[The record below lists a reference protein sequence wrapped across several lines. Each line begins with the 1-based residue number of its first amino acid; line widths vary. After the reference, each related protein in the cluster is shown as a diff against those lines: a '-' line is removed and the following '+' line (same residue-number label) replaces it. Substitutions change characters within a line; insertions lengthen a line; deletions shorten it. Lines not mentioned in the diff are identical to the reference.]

1 MTYSIKIK
9 RPNGETIHELLFVC
23 SNCLAKTFC
32 FLPAIGH
39 LVMPKFFSAKYMF
52 AMVTTKGHRHLH
64 IKLRPLITW
73 VSDIMRQTLKCIQ
86 NKQIFSIL
94 YHINC
99 ESKYLLE

>member
-9 RPNGETIHELLFVC
+9 GPNGETIHELLLVC

-52 AMVTTKGHRHLH
+52 AMATTKGHRKNLKKTYTFTHQ
-64 IKLRPLITW
+64 IKT
-73 VSDIMRQTLKCIQ
+73 S
-86 NKQIFSIL
+86 
-94 YHINC
+94 Y
-99 ESKYLLE
+99 YLGQ